1 MRCKEVVK
9 VRGDARC
16 KRSDSKAPVLFFRAF
31 DNPRSGVITSLA
43 CGGFLMSDRDSGNS
57 FMWFLAGLGFGA
69 LLGVL
74 YAPRSGRETREAIK
88 STAQEGSEYL
98 KNRGREARE
107 TVSQWVDRGKDVVS
121 QKKEQL
127 SAAIDAT
134 RQAYREAAGEG
145 KKGS

>member
-1 MRCKEVVK
+1 
-9 VRGDARC
+9 
-16 KRSDSKAPVLFFRAF
+16 
-31 DNPRSGVITSLA
+31 
-43 CGGFLMSDRDSGNS
+43 MSDRESSNS

-74 YAPRSGRETREAIK
+74 YAPRSGRETREAIRN
-88 STAQEGSEYL
+88 TAQEGGEYL

-121 QKKEQL
+121 QKKDQI

-134 RQAYREAAGEG
+134 RQAYREATEG

>member
-1 MRCKEVVK
+1 
-9 VRGDARC
+9 
-16 KRSDSKAPVLFFRAF
+16 
-31 DNPRSGVITSLA
+31 
-43 CGGFLMSDRDSGNS
+43 MSDRDSGNS

-88 STAQEGSEYL
+88 NTAQEGSEYL
-98 KNRGREARE
+98 KNRSREARDAMN
-107 TVSQWVDRGKDVVS
+107 QWVDRGKDIVS
-121 QKKEQL
+121 QKKEQI

>member
-1 MRCKEVVK
+1 
-9 VRGDARC
+9 
-16 KRSDSKAPVLFFRAF
+16 
-31 DNPRSGVITSLA
+31 
-43 CGGFLMSDRDSGNS
+43 MSDRDSGNS

-88 STAQEGSEYL
+88 NTAQEGTEYL

-107 TVSQWVDRGKDVVS
+107 TVSQWVDRGKDMVG
-121 QKKEQL
+121 QKKEQI

>member
-1 MRCKEVVK
+1 
-9 VRGDARC
+9 
-16 KRSDSKAPVLFFRAF
+16 
-31 DNPRSGVITSLA
+31 
-43 CGGFLMSDRDSGNS
+43 MSDRDSGNS

-69 LLGVL
+69 LMGVL
-74 YAPRSGRETREAIK
+74 YAPRSGRETRDAIK
-88 STAQEGSEYL
+88 NTAQEGSEYL

-121 QKKEQL
+121 QKKEQI

-134 RQAYREAAGEG
+134 LQAYREATGEG

>member
-1 MRCKEVVK
+1 MPIS
-9 VRGDARC
+9 GDT
-16 KRSDSKAPVLFFRAF
+16 
-31 DNPRSGVITSLA
+31 IA
-43 CGGFLMSDRDSGNS
+43 CLWRIAMSDRESSNS

-74 YAPRSGRETREAIK
+74 YAPRSGRETREAIRN
-88 STAQEGSEYL
+88 TAQEGGEYL

-121 QKKEQL
+121 QKKDQI

-134 RQAYREAAGEG
+134 RQAYREATEG